1 MAENFALIV
10 QLCQVSPIGKLLPG
24 ALYVHREAL
33 HQLDPILQSY
43 EQQARINQHL
53 SEATIIKFSTDK
65 PKISYLFYPDFDREP
80 HPVLTKSLV
89 VDLGTLILSEWN
101 YQNADNPPILHRKET
116 FVTRDYP
123 FYEQFEHLTKIESAL
138 GLLNS
143 SYPIGTKQEWQRLL
157 RKHHLDFAG
166 DYLVCNLEGQKEKSI
181 IIDRHKAAL
190 VRKTLSRPA
199 RLALAAGL
207 FLPETTFFDYG
218 CGYGGDIERI
228 AEQGYQS
235 EGWDPYYRPD
245 SPLIESDIV
254 NLGYVINVIESAEER
269 QEALLKA
276 WQLTRQV
283 LIVSAQILIDD
294 SERGLM
300 VYEDGIITRRNTF
313 QKYYQQEELKQY
325 IDSTLGVDSIPIT
338 LGIYLVFREEE
349 KAETFRLSRCRSR
362 ATTPKIKT
370 HLKRFEDYEDLLTP
384 LMEFYTQQGRLPV
397 AGELL
402 QEEEIKAEFGTF
414 RRAFQ
419 VILQVTEGEEWEI
432 IADKRRADLLLYL
445 ALSQFSHCPKVRELS
460 PATRADFK
468 ALFGSYR
475 NACALAEEVLIS
487 AGNLPAIARACENS
501 SLGKLSR
508 YSLTIHISIL
518 EKLPMLLRLYEGC
531 ASQTIGRLENAN
543 VVRLSFRQP
552 KISYLYYPNF
562 DTEIHPIL
570 ATSMDVYLGSAD
582 FSFRDY
588 RDSPNPPI
596 LHEKELLVTADYPNY
611 DKLVRL
617 TQLEK
622 DWGLLE
628 DRKAIERLQGWQ
640 KCLEEHCATIK
651 GHQILWRK
659 DADPYK
665 VRILRA
671 KINARRNQNKSS

>member
-1 MAENFALIV
+1 MA
-10 QLCQVSPIGKLLPG
+10 
-24 ALYVHREAL
+24 
-33 HQLDPILQSY
+33 
-43 EQQARINQHL
+43 
-53 SEATIIKFSTDK
+53 
-65 PKISYLFYPDFDREP
+65 
-80 HPVLTKSLV
+80 
-89 VDLGTLILSEWN
+89 
-101 YQNADNPPILHRKET
+101 
-116 FVTRDYP
+116 
-123 FYEQFEHLTKIESAL
+123 
-138 GLLNS
+138 
-143 SYPIGTKQEWQRLL
+143 
-157 RKHHLDFAG
+157 
-166 DYLVCNLEGQKEKSI
+166 
-181 IIDRHKAAL
+181 
-190 VRKTLSRPA
+190 
-199 RLALAAGL
+199 
-207 FLPETTFFDYG
+207 
-218 CGYGGDIERI
+218 
-228 AEQGYQS
+228 
-235 EGWDPYYRPD
+235 
-245 SPLIESDIV
+245 
-254 NLGYVINVIESAEER
+254 
-269 QEALLKA
+269 
-276 WQLTRQV
+276 
-283 LIVSAQILIDD
+283 
-294 SERGLM
+294 
-300 VYEDGIITRRNTF
+300 YEDGIITRRNTF

-325 IDSTLGVDSIPIT
+325 IDSSLGVDSIPIT

-349 KAETFRLSRCRSR
+349 KAEAFRLSRCRSR
-362 ATTPKIKT
+362 ATTPQIKT

-384 LMEFYTQQGRLPV
+384 LMEFYAQQGRLPV

-419 VILQVTEGEEWEI
+419 VILQVTEAEEWEI

-445 ALSQFSHCPKVRELS
+445 ALSQFSQCPKIRELS

-487 AGNLPAIARACENS
+487 AGNLAAIARACENS

-508 YSLTIHISIL
+508 YSLTIHISVL

-543 VVRLSFRQP
+543 VIRLSFRQP

-596 LHEKELLVTADYPNY
+596 LHEKELLVMADYPNY

-640 KCLEEHCATIK
+640 KCLEENCATIK
-651 GHQILWRK
+651 GYQILWRK

>member
-1 MAENFALIV
+1 MADNFTLIV

-33 HQLDPILQSY
+33 QQLDPILQNY
-43 EQQARINQHL
+43 EQKARINQHL

-89 VDLGTLILSEWN
+89 VDMGTLILSEWN

-166 DYLVCNLEGQKEKSI
+166 DYLVCNLEGQREKSI

-190 VRKTLSRPA
+190 VRKTLSRPT

-228 AEQGYQS
+228 AQQGYQS

-300 VYEDGIITRRNTF
+300 AYEDGIITRRNTF

-325 IDSTLGVDSIPIT
+325 IDSSLGVDSIPIT
-338 LGIYLVFREEE
+338 LGVYLVFQEEE
-349 KAETFRLSRCRSR
+349 KAEAFRLSRCLSR

-370 HLKRFEDYEDLLTP
+370 HLKCFEDYEDLLTP

-419 VILQVTEGEEWEI
+419 VILQVTEAEEWEI

-445 ALSQFSHCPKVRELS
+445 ALSQFSQCPKVRELS

-468 ALFGSYR
+468 GLFGSYR

-487 AGNLPAIARACENS
+487 AGNLAAIARTCENS
-501 SLGKLSR
+501 SLGKLSL
-508 YSLTIHISIL
+508 YSLTIHISVL

-640 KCLEEHCATIK
+640 KCLEENCATIK
-651 GHQILWRK
+651 GYQILWRK

-665 VRILRA
+665 VRVLRA

>member
-1 MAENFALIV
+1 MADNFTLIV

-33 HQLDPILQSY
+33 HQLDPILQNY

-123 FYEQFEHLTKIESAL
+123 LYQEFEHLTKIESAL

-166 DYLVCNLEGQKEKSI
+166 DYLVCNLEGQREKSI

-190 VRKTLSRPA
+190 VRKTLSRPT

-269 QEALLKA
+269 QDALLKA

-300 VYEDGIITRRNTF
+300 AYEDGIITRRNTF
-313 QKYYQQEELKQY
+313 QKYYQQEELIQY
-325 IDSTLGVDSIPIT
+325 IDSSLGVVSIP
-338 LGIYLVFREEE
+338 
-349 KAETFRLSRCRSR
+349 
-362 ATTPKIKT
+362 
-370 HLKRFEDYEDLLTP
+370 
-384 LMEFYTQQGRLPV
+384 
-397 AGELL
+397 
-402 QEEEIKAEFGTF
+402 
-414 RRAFQ
+414 
-419 VILQVTEGEEWEI
+419 
-432 IADKRRADLLLYL
+432 
-445 ALSQFSHCPKVRELS
+445 
-460 PATRADFK
+460 
-468 ALFGSYR
+468 
-475 NACALAEEVLIS
+475 
-487 AGNLPAIARACENS
+487 NLR
-501 SLGKLSR
+501 
-508 YSLTIHISIL
+508 
-518 EKLPMLLRLYEGC
+518 
-531 ASQTIGRLENAN
+531 
-543 VVRLSFRQP
+543 
-552 KISYLYYPNF
+552 
-562 DTEIHPIL
+562 
-570 ATSMDVYLGSAD
+570 
-582 FSFRDY
+582 
-588 RDSPNPPI
+588 
-596 LHEKELLVTADYPNY
+596 
-611 DKLVRL
+611 
-617 TQLEK
+617 
-622 DWGLLE
+622 
-628 DRKAIERLQGWQ
+628 
-640 KCLEEHCATIK
+640 
-651 GHQILWRK
+651 
-659 DADPYK
+659 
-665 VRILRA
+665 
-671 KINARRNQNKSS
+671 